1 MLSLAAYLAF
11 AALLLWMASRWV
23 APIPRRAALLL
34 ALLPLLF
41 SGPALVTDRVWAPA
55 DLGLNVEPYAELREE
70 LGVERTAPG
79 IFTDIGSQ
87 IAPWRAAML
96 ASWRAG
102 EWPLW
107 NPYLLCGDLL
117 AASVQP
123 APYYPL
129 YLAALWLPLPLFL
142 GVQTSLAL
150 LLAALAAWLFLCD
163 LGLGEW
169 PSLLGAAGWALSGF
183 VLFWSHWPLG
193 VTVAWL
199 PLVVLGGR
207 RVVRQPGVRSALLL
221 AVVLLCV
228 LLAGHPESALHLV
241 AVGALW
247 AGVEWLLSPPRRPA
261 AALAAGVGAGLLALA
276 LAAVYLLPILEVL
289 PETLEHPRRAELLA
303 AVGHSE
309 PWPDAVRHLLAAAVP
324 FAFGVP
330 DEPQLPVPVLW
341 QLPGTAYAGS
351 LLVPLA
357 LWGLAAGRDPRRWAL
372 AALVVLGL
380 GAGVK
385 APGVADLLGRMPLF
399 DISLNERLWFVAA
412 WATTVLAAM
421 AVESAGDRPRRALVS
436 LALSWTAAL
445 ALAVSLLAGPLLLE
459 GFSRR
464 GLALR
469 AAALLVPPALLAVAA
484 WRLPG
489 RGRLAVAALLLLAA
503 QRRVEMGG
511 LFPAQPRTAFY
522 PPVAP
527 VDRMVADP
535 GLFRVVGQG
544 YALVPATPTHHRLE
558 DVRGYQALNN
568 LRLYEASELWS
579 VRQPVW
585 FNRVDDLERPM
596 LDFLGVRYAVT
607 GPSAGPSGGAGPL
620 PAGWKLEEDL
630 PQARLLRNLE
640 ELPRATVPPRVRR
653 VPHGVRTREEMAM
666 AGELAS
672 VAWIEETGA
681 ARPPETVEEANGPG
695 RVAIER
701 RGAGAYRL
709 AADLER
715 ESWVV
720 VAVTAWKGWRARS
733 GGGELPQ
740 AFANHAFLGLRVPAG
755 RSEIDLVY
763 RPRGFVVGRAVSFG
777 ALALLLAAGG
787 IRLRRRRAAQ
797 GQGKAATS
805 CTGSAEAPSSFA

>member
-1 MLSLAAYLAF
+1 MLSLSAYLLF

-23 APIPRRAALLL
+23 APVPRRAALLL

-55 DLGLNVEPYAELREE
+55 DLGFNVPPYAGLRGE

-87 IAPWRAAML
+87 IAPWRAAMI

-117 AASVQP
+117 AASAQA

-129 YLAALWLPLPLFL
+129 YLAALWLPLPVFL

-150 LLAALAAWLFLCD
+150 LVAALAAWLFLRD

-169 PSLLGAAGWALSGF
+169 PSLLGAAGWTFSGF

-207 RVVRQPGVRSALLL
+207 RVVRQPGLRSGLLL
-221 AVVLLCV
+221 AVALLCA

-247 AGVEWLLSPPRRPA
+247 AGVEWLLAPPRRPGA
-261 AALAAGVGAGLLALA
+261 TLAAGIGAGLLALA
-276 LAAVYLLPILEVL
+276 LAAIYLLPIFEVL
-289 PETLEHPRRAELLA
+289 PQTLEHPQRARVLREI
-303 AVGHSE
+303 GHSD
-309 PWPDAVRHLLAAAVP
+309 PWPDAARHLLAAAVP
-324 FAFGVP
+324 FAFGAP
-330 DEPQLPVPVLW
+330 DEPQLPVPLLW

-351 LLVPLA
+351 VLVPLA

-372 AALVVLGL
+372 GGLVAFGL
-380 GAGVK
+380 AAGVK
-385 APGVADLLGRMPLF
+385 MPGVADLLGRIPLF

-412 WATTVLAAM
+412 WAATVLAAM
-421 AVESAGDRPRRALVS
+421 ALESGEERLRRALPS
-436 LALSWTAAL
+436 LALGWTAAL
-445 ALAVSLLAGPLLLE
+445 ALAVALLAGPLLLE
-459 GFSRR
+459 GFSKR

-469 AAALLVPPALLAVAA
+469 TAALLAPPALLALAA
-484 WRLPG
+484 WRVRG
-489 RGRLAVAALLLLAA
+489 RARLAVAALLLLLA
-503 QRRVEMGG
+503 QRRVEMDG
-511 LFPAQPRTAFY
+511 LFPAQPQSAFY
-522 PPVAP
+522 PPVP
-527 VDRMVADP
+527 PIERMVADP

-544 YALVPATPTHHRLE
+544 FALVPGTSTHHRLE
-558 DVRGYQALNN
+558 DVRGYQALNF
-568 LRLYEASELWS
+568 LRLYEVSELWS
-579 VRQPVW
+579 TRQPVW
-585 FNRVDDLERPM
+585 FNRVDDLERPF
-596 LDFLGVRYAVT
+596 LDFLGVRYALT
-607 GPSAGPSGGAGPL
+607 GPAPGVGAA
-620 PAGWKLEEDL
+620 PAGWELLADL
-630 PQARLLRNLE
+630 PNARLLRNLE

-653 VPHGVRTREEMAM
+653 VPHGVRAREEMAV
-666 AGELAS
+666 AAELAS
-672 VAWIEETGA
+672 VAWIEEEGD
-681 ARPPETVEEANGPG
+681 ARPPETVEEANGRG
-695 RVAIER
+695 RVGIER
-701 RGAGAYRL
+701 RGTGAYRL
-709 AADLER
+709 EADLER

-733 GGGELPQ
+733 GGVELPQ

-763 RPRGFVVGRAVSFG
+763 LPRGFVVGRAVSLG
-777 ALALLLAAGG
+777 TLALLVAVGG
-787 IRLRRRRAAQ
+787 ILLLRRRAAQ
-797 GQGKAATS
+797 GQGKASTS
-805 CTGSAEAPSSFA
+805 CTGSAEVPSSLV